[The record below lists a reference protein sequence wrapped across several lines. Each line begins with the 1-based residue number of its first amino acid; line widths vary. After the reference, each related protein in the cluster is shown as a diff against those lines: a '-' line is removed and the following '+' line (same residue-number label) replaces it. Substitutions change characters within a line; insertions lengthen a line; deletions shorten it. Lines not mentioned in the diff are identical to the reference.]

1 MQGTLLQ
8 CMSDRGAIWFNPDN
22 PTPRHSRA
30 GGNPAGYT
38 LRKADKTS
46 ILTHCAGMTRFRSN
60 EQSGFDDLFTGILDY
75 ANIIEITQEQ

>member
-46 ILTHCAGMTRFRSN
+46 ILTHCAGIFLNNWIPACAGMTRFRSN
-60 EQSGFDDLFTGILDY
+60 EQSGFDDMFT
-75 ANIIEITQEQ
+75 